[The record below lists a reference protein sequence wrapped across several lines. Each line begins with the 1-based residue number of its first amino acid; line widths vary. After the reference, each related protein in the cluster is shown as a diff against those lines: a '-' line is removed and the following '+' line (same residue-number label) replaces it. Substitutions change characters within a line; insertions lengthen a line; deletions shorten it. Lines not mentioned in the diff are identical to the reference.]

1 MQKVCTV
8 TVTVNKRL
16 HRRGSHHN
24 FNEMNND
31 SHSCIND
38 RNINQCRLVSEYKKI
53 CRIGK

>member
-1 MQKVCTV
+1 MQKVC

-31 SHSCIND
+31 NHSCIND